1 MIAAEEG
8 LRGADRLRLLGN
20 DLFKKKMYKASRT
33 EYSKALDVVERMLE
47 QREGAVKTSQ
57 RS

>member
-1 MIAAEEG
+1 MLVVISA

-20 DLFKKKMYKASRT
+20 VLFKKKMYKASRT